1 MLLEKITACV
11 INYLVA
17 QVKSGAQV
25 LQIFDSWGGL
35 LSHDSY
41 SEFSLKYLKKIVD
54 KLKLLISEDVPVIV
68 YTKGGGQWLSKIA
81 SINCDCIGLD
91 SVSYTHLTLPPI
103 YSV

>member
-1 MLLEKITACV
+1 MNGRLNIRVPLIGFSGSPWTLAAYMIEGQGSKTFSKAKAMLYQDPTLLHMLLEKITACV

-41 SEFSLKYLKKIVD
+41 SEFFVE
-54 KLKLLISEDVPVIV
+54 ISEKDR
-68 YTKGGGQWLSKIA
+68 
-81 SINCDCIGLD
+81 
-91 SVSYTHLTLPPI
+91 
-103 YSV
+103 